1 MKSVKYY
8 ASIALI
14 LCLMFFVS
22 CNEEVE
28 EPQPPIHPVVGINFD
43 ILEPILYDEM
53 VYIKGGEFK
62 LGQTNK
68 VELSDYYIGRYEVT
82 QHFWDYVIGY
92 NGICAD
98 GSTMSAYT
106 SDVWLNNKPSS
117 KYGIGNYYPVYFV
130 SWNDI
135 VNVFI
140 PRLNKITGKKFRLP
154 TEAEWEYAARGGE
167 SSVGYKFSGGDMI
180 DSVAWYA
187 KNAPTAHQIGFKLPN
202 ELGIYDMTGNVSE
215 WCSDWY
221 GEHEL
226 STKTNPT
233 GPKSG
238 EYKVF
243 RGGSWGNTALD
254 CEVLVRSCSAPDM
267 SYCSLG
273 FRLAYADEAQVAPD
287 DITPDVFSGD
297 PKGYMDRVLAECYQS
312 LASSGYNGPV
322 NTVASGSKAFIR
334 AVFVCNEL
342 TTDEFAWKQ
351 FGDAGYYE
359 LTTMQF
365 AADNGLM
372 YTTYSR
378 LYTCIA
384 LCNEFIRTVTKGKP
398 ILKDELISIAEEYIR
413 QVKVLRG
420 LCYFYAIDM
429 FGNAGY
435 SDETMPAGTTPAQ
448 MERADLY
455 KEVVAGLEEVSASW
469 GETYSTPSYGYVGKE
484 ACDALLAKFY
494 LNAEV
499 FSGVP
504 AYDKCWAICD
514 KIIKHHKG
522 AGFNGSGLADSYI
535 ALFGAN
541 NDEYMAE
548 GTRVNEIIWGIPQ
561 DGDYLQNYGGT
572 TFYIAAASST
582 STPGLNM
589 TNASTGLNASWTC
602 MNARTQLSKRFEWDD
617 AGNSIDAR
625 ASLWM
630 TSKDGANIE
639 NTSITNFADGYV
651 PVKYTNY
658 AYDEFGGI
666 DASKNPPASN
676 AFANA
681 DWCVIRL
688 AEIYLSAAEAA
699 VLGGVGDRNAALE
712 YVNYIRER
720 AWIEP
725 MGMAQLT
732 PDNILDERSRELY
745 GENCRRTDLVRHNK
759 YAGGNYNWNWKG
771 NVADG
776 GTATPQHMDIFPIP
790 SAVISFQ
797 GFKQNPGY

>member
-1 MKSVKYY
+1 MGV
-8 ASIALI
+8 
-14 LCLMFFVS
+14 VS
-22 CNEEVE
+22 CGEDFE
-28 EPQPPIHPVVGINFD
+28 EPTPPVHPIVGKNLD
-43 ILEPILYDEM
+43 ILESILYDEM
-53 VYIKGGEFK
+53 VYVKGGEFK

-68 VELSDYYIGRYEVT
+68 VKLSDYYIGKYEVT
-82 QHFWDYVIGY
+82 QQFWDYVIEY
-92 NGICAD
+92 NGVCAD
-98 GSTMSAYT
+98 GSIMTAYT

-117 KYGIGNYYPVYFV
+117 KYGIGSYYPVYFV

-135 VNVFI
+135 IDVFI

-167 SSVGYKFSGGDMI
+167 SSVGYKYSGSDMI
-180 DSVAWYA
+180 DSVAWYT

-202 ELGIYDMTGNVSE
+202 ELGIYDMSGNVSE

-221 GEHEL
+221 GEYEL

-243 RGGSWGNTALD
+243 RGGSWGNNALD
-254 CEVLVRSCSAPDM
+254 CEVLLRSCSAPDM

-287 DITPDVFSGD
+287 DMTPDVFSGD

-312 LASSGYNGPV
+312 LASSGYNGPGSSII
-322 NTVASGSKAFIR
+322 SGGDAGANSFTR

-351 FGDAGYYE
+351 FGDAGQYE
-359 LTTMQF
+359 LATMQF
-365 AADNGLM
+365 AADNGVM

-455 KEVVAGLEEVSASW
+455 KEVVADLEDVSAEW

-504 AYDKCWAICD
+504 AYDKCWAVCD

-602 MNARTQLSKRFEWDD
+602 MNARSQLSKRFEWDD
-617 AGNSIDAR
+617 AGTSVDAR

-658 AYDEFGGI
+658 AYDEFGDI

-720 AWIEP
+720 AWIQP

-771 NVADG
+771 NVGNG
-776 GTATPQHMDIFPIP
+776 GTATPEHMNLFPIP
-790 SAVISFQ
+790 STVISFQ

>member
-1 MKSVKYY
+1 
-8 ASIALI
+8 
-14 LCLMFFVS
+14 MFFVS

-82 QHFWDYVIGY
+82 QQFWDYVIGY

-522 AGFNGSGLADSYI
+522 VGFNGSGLADSYI